1 MFVSGTWTPLVLLLT
16 SWWKGRRHFW
26 ATCISWDKEV
36 VLDLITPNVR
46 ADPDGTMQTCSDRDL
61 VGLGLVGCM
70 WSVLILQTVNYDSY
84 WRHVSCCNL
93 RLATP
98 EALQV
103 WSSVSGAGSEEWVLS
118 LLYSNLLKVRS
129 RSVHQQPQ
137 TRSSAGA
144 TGPSWSLIV
153 RLKLINVVAVQLLSD
168 HAKHGIDT
176 VGLRGTLQS
185 DYNSQSS
192 SLLLLLLLLM
202 SSTELKWHLTL
213 TSARRCLCP
222 EPWAPPVPAQTILRP
237 SRRPRVTAP
246 QRSPPAPCRGW
257 SSPPGT
263 AVSRTRSAP
272 PPTSRSAR
280 PPTPSSVRMSTNKN
294 VKLRKGVRA

>member
-1 MFVSGTWTPLVLLLT
+1 MLRQRLGGIRTGRLYVICLDFTDGQLWLLLT
-16 SWWKGRRHFW
+16 S
-26 ATCISWDKEV
+26 
-36 VLDLITPNVR
+36 
-46 ADPDGTMQTCSDRDL
+46 
-61 VGLGLVGCM
+61 
-70 WSVLILQTVNYDSY
+70 
-84 WRHVSCCNL
+84 RHVLQLAVGNAGSSPGLEL
-93 RLATP
+93 R
-98 EALQV
+98 V
-103 WSSVSGAGSEEWVLS
+103 WSREWGVSPLPPVQQPAEGQKPLCTPTATDKIKRRRYWSQLEPHCPLETYKCCGRPTAF
-118 LLYSNLLKVRS
+118 RS
-129 RSVHQQPQ
+129 RQ
-137 TRSSAGA
+137 TWDWYGWVTWYVTIR
-144 TGPSWSLIV
+144 
-153 RLKLINVVAVQLLSD
+153 
-168 HAKHGIDT
+168 H
-176 VGLRGTLQS
+176 
-185 DYNSQSS
+185 NSQSS

-280 PPTPSSVRMSTNKN
+280 PPTPSSVRMSTNRN